1 MIEVQTETEDIT
13 KCDVCSLPFQIGE
26 TYMTWR
32 LAFGLLAFHLGCSQT
47 FSRQFYAHMK
57 TVRRQLE
64 ETGRVEPS
72 ELTPYEIS
80 QRRPM
85 NTHRPEF
92 IKYEKVK

>member
-1 MIEVQTETEDIT
+1 MIEQQTETSEVVN
-13 KCDVCSLPFQIGE
+13 CDVCSLPFQIGE

-64 ETGRVEPS
+64 ENGRVEVS
-72 ELTPYEIS
+72 LTNELKP
-80 QRRPM
+80 RRPGQAVRA
-85 NTHRPEF
+85 TFVTRER
-92 IKYEKVK
+92 V